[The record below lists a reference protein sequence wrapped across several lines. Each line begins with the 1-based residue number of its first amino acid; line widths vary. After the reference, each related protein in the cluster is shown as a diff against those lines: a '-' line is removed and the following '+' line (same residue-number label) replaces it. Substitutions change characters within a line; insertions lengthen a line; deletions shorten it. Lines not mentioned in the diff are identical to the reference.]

1 MVSAHVVETFTDK
14 SSFQNYPYPGGR
26 IATLGRSHM
35 NGLIPSERTIEQTTE
50 TMSLAP
56 KQ

>member
-14 SSFQNYPYPGGR
+14 SSIQNYPYPGGR
-26 IATLGRSHM
+26 IAALVTSHM
-35 NGLIPSERTIEQTTE
+35 NGWIPFERTIEQITE